1 MNSDIHIRLGQ
12 LLVGKRMTV
21 STAESCTGG
30 MIAHMITS
38 VAGSSA
44 YYEGGAVSYSNSV
57 KINTLG
63 VSEADIERYGA
74 VSETVV
80 RQMAEGAR
88 KVFNTDCAIAT
99 SGIAGPTGG
108 TDDKPVGTT
117 WIAVSTPNGTFSKC
131 CHFGVDRLTNIT
143 ESAEAAMQFLY
154 EKLI

>member
-30 MIAHMITS
+30 MIAHLITS

-57 KINTLG
+57 KINVLG
-63 VSEADIERYGA
+63 VNPADIDRYGA

-88 KVFNTDCAIAT
+88 QRFNTDCAIAT

-117 WIAVSTPNGTFSKC
+117 WIAVATPDGTYSKC
-131 CHFGVDRLTNIT
+131 CHFGIDRLTNIT

-154 EKLI
+154 DTLL